1 MDRTTLPLI
10 AILNDQE
17 WTARSLESILEAAGF
32 RTSRA
37 FTAAQLLAQLENT
50 APDAFVLDLQ
60 LPDQSGL
67 EVTGILRADPRFGP
81 ATPIIVTTAGPS
93 GRQAR
98 LEAYQAG
105 AWDFFGQPLDG
116 EALLAKLRLF
126 VEARLVT
133 RPATVT

>member
-1 MDRTTLPLI
+1 MDRTSLPLI

-37 FTAAQLLAQLENT
+37 FTAAQLLAQLET
-50 APDAFVLDLQ
+50 ASPDAFILDLQ

-98 LEAYQAG
+98 LEAYQSG

-116 EALLAKLRLF
+116 EALLAKLRVF
-126 VEARLVT
+126 VEARLAT
-133 RPATVT
+133 RPASLT